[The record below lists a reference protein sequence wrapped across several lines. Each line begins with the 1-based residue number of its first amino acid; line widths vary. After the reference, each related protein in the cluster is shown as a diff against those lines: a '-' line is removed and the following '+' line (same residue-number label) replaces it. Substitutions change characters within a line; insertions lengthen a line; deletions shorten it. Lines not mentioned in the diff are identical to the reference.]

1 VGNEDQEHE
10 LRALA
15 AHLVGPAEIASILKI
30 EANTINAW
38 KKRYPDFPAPVRR
51 LKTGDVWDDREVL
64 AWAKKTGRYDPSE
77 TASDSAGGS
86 APLCDPSP

>member
-1 VGNEDQEHE
+1 VDDKDQEHE

-15 AHLVGPAEIASILKI
+15 AHLVGPAEIASILNI

-38 KKRYPDFPAPVRR
+38 KKRHPDFPVPVRR

-64 AWAKKTGRYDPSE
+64 AWAKKTGRYEPPVE
-77 TASDSAGGS
+77 
-86 APLCDPSP
+86 P